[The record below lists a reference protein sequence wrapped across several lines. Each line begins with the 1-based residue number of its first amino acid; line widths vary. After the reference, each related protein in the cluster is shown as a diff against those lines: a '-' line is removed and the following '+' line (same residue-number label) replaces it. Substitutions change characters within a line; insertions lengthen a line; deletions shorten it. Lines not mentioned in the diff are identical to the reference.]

1 MSSACSRPHRRYT
14 RKEKAAAVAQATL
27 STVEAAAAATGIPR
41 TTIDYWMDQPEFVE
55 LRSKTR
61 DAVAD
66 EFWTAIQVGVKEVA
80 KGLLGDAPL
89 RDKATAVGI
98 LYDKHALLTGSAT
111 SRTEA
116 RDITGT
122 IADAELIAA
131 VAEAQ
136 QIASGGGDPSP
147 GEDPPAG

>member
-1 MSSACSRPHRRYT
+1 M
-14 RKEKAAAVAQATL
+14 AQATL

-55 LRSKTR
+55 LRNKTR

-122 IADAELIAA
+122 ISDGELVAA
-131 VAEAQ
+131 VREVVE
-136 QIASGGGDPSP
+136 IASGGGDPSP
-147 GEDPPAG
+147 SEDPAAG

>member
-1 MSSACSRPHRRYT
+1 VAARRRYT

-55 LRSKTR
+55 LRYKTR

-66 EFWTAIQVGVKEVA
+66 EFWTSIQVGVKEVA

-122 IADAELIAA
+122 ISDGELVAA
-131 VAEAQ
+131 VREAVE
-136 QIASGGGDPSP
+136 IASGGGDPSP
-147 GEDPPAG
+147 GEDPAAG

>member
-1 MSSACSRPHRRYT
+1 M
-14 RKEKAAAVAQATL
+14 AQATL

-122 IADAELIAA
+122 ISDGELVAA
-131 VAEAQ
+131 VREAVE
-136 QIASGGGDPSP
+136 IAGGGGDPSP
-147 GEDPPAG
+147 SEDPSAG